1 MLELIEPSK
10 MLNKKI
16 RKNRDIHKPN
26 RVIAFVHELLV
37 GCVDNL
43 F

>member
-1 MLELIEPSK
+1 MLELIETSK

-16 RKNRDIHKPN
+16 RKNRDMNKPN

>member
-16 RKNRDIHKPN
+16 RKNRDMHKLN
-26 RVIAFVHELLV
+26 KVIVFVHWLLV
-37 GCVDNL
+37 GYVDNL

>member
-1 MLELIEPSK
+1 MLELIELSK

-16 RKNRDIHKPN
+16 RKNRDMHKLN
-26 RVIAFVHELLV
+26 KVIVFVHWLLV
-37 GCVDNL
+37 DYVDNL

>member
-16 RKNRDIHKPN
+16 RKNRDMSKPN

>member
-16 RKNRDIHKPN
+16 RKNRDMNKPN
-26 RVIAFVHELLV
+26 RVIAFVHELLA